1 MAQKIRKIEEFLALS
16 VETPKVVSYADY
28 FMRSPLF
35 LSLQIKNS
43 GTIAIENLTLSITN
57 ENGLLAP
64 CVKQIEEIPFESK
77 IEVDAPNALSPLY
90 FVNLEEV
97 KEEEIFIELCKDKS
111 GKVNWKQV
119 WEHTTTVL
127 LILVLA
133 SPLFI
138 LAYIMGW
145 FFTRQQL

>member
-1 MAQKIRKIEEFLALS
+1 MKGRNSMKNFIDKIKGFF
-16 VETPKVVSYADY
+16 VKVGGFFAKGY
-28 FMRSPLF
+28 R
-35 LSLQIKNS
+35 
-43 GTIAIENLTLSITN
+43 T
-57 ENGLLAP
+57 
-64 CVKQIEEIPFESK
+64 VKDF
-77 IEVDAPNALSPLY
+77 
-90 FVNLEEV
+90 FVNT
-97 KEEEIFIELCKDKS
+97 IELCKDKS